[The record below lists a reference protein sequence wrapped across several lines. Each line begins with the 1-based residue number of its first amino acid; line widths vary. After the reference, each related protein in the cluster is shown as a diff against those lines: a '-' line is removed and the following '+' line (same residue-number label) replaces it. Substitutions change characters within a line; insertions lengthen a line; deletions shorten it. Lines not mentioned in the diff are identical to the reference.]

1 MSIMSDIRIDSP
13 RPKISVVIPAYNEE
27 KYLAA
32 TIENVRQAI
41 REYQKKYPYA
51 VEIVVVNNNSTDR
64 TEQVA
69 REQGAR
75 VVFEAKNQIAAA
87 RNAGGRAACGEIV
100 AFLDADDHISP
111 NLLILVHEAMTSGHY
126 IGGGVAKIYRDKP
139 LRLAT
144 WLETINNLGRRLTGV
159 STGLIYT
166 HKETF
171 ERLGGFDESY
181 YAAEEGR
188 FILDLKKLGKR
199 EGKKF
204 CNITEGYVIKSA
216 RKFEQLNA
224 PTLVWTGLKFV
235 LFPWKLKDRK
245 ACSFWYD
252 LQERKR

>member
-1 MSIMSDIRIDSP
+1 MVTREQAEP
-13 RPKISVVIPAYNEE
+13 RPKMSVIIPAYNEE
-27 KYLAA
+27 KYLGA
-32 TIENVRQAI
+32 TIENVQEAVK
-41 REYQKKYPYA
+41 EYHKKYSSP
-51 VEIVVVNNNSTDR
+51 VEILVVNNNSTDR
-64 TEQVA
+64 TEEVA
-69 REQGAR
+69 WQHGAR
-75 VVFEAKNQIAAA
+75 VVFEGKNQIAAS
-87 RNAGGRAACGEIV
+87 RNAGGRAARGEIV

-111 NLLILVHEAMTSGHY
+111 NLLTIVHEVMASGQY
-126 IGGGVAKIYRDKP
+126 IGGGVAKIYRD
-139 LRLAT
+139 
-144 WLETINNLGRRLTGV
+144 RRLTLADWLERVNNFNRRWIGV

-171 ERLGGFDESY
+171 DRMGGFDQHY

-188 FILDLKKLGKR
+188 FVLELKKLGKK

-216 RKFEQLNA
+216 RKFAQLKA

-252 LQERKR
+252 LEERK